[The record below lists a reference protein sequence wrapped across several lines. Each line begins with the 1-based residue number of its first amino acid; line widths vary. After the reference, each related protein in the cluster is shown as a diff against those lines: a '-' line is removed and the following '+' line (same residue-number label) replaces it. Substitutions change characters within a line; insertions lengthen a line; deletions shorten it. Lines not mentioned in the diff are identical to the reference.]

1 MEATVSL
8 NLLDAKEAAE
18 RCDYSPRTLRW
29 QANRGKIQAQK
40 VGNQWVFPEQEI
52 DRLSNEAAT

>member
-8 NLLDAKEAAE
+8 PLLDVKEAAE
-18 RCDYSPRTLRW
+18 RCGYATRTLRKY
-29 QANRGKIQAQK
+29 AKEGRVEAQK

-52 DRLSNEAAT
+52 DRLSQKAAA